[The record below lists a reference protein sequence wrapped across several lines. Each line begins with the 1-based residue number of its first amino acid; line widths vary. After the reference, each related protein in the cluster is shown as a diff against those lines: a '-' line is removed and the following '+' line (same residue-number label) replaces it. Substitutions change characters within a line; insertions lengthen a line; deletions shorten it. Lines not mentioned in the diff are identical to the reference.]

1 MPDTAVTPV
10 ESAAMHRALAL
21 AARGPAYGPNPQV
34 GCVLLDPDGAVLGE
48 GWHAGA
54 GTAHAEVAALR
65 EARERGSDVR
75 GGTAVVTLEP
85 CNHIGRTGPCAV
97 ALADAGVARV
107 LYAVPD
113 PSTRAGGGAEH
124 LRSRGVDAV
133 GGHLRPDGER
143 LLRVWLHAI
152 RSGRPFV
159 TLKLASSLDGRVAAA
174 DGTSRWITSA
184 EARAH
189 AHLLRGRV
197 DAIAIGS
204 GTMLADDPALTS
216 RTPSGELAGHQPL
229 RVVIGRAEVPAGAR
243 LRDAGGE
250 LVALRT
256 HDLDEVMA
264 ALAAREV
271 RHLLVE
277 GGPTLATA
285 FLRAGVVD
293 EVHAYV
299 APVLLGSGPAN
310 VHDLGV
316 GTIAD
321 AVRLSVHHVLPLG
334 PDVLLVATPA
344 SAAATASSRS
354 PASTS
359 STRSSAST
367 ASSAATVSSS
377 TVQREEN

>member
-1 MPDTAVTPV
+1 
-10 ESAAMHRALAL
+10 
-21 AARGPAYGPNPQV
+21 
-34 GCVLLDPDGAVLGE
+34 
-48 GWHAGA
+48 
-54 GTAHAEVAALR
+54 
-65 EARERGSDVR
+65 
-75 GGTAVVTLEP
+75 
-85 CNHIGRTGPCAV
+85 
-97 ALADAGVARV
+97 
-107 LYAVPD
+107 
-113 PSTRAGGGAEH
+113 
-124 LRSRGVDAV
+124 RSRGVDAV
-133 GGHLRPDGER
+133 GGHLRPEGER

-159 TLKLASSLDGRVAAA
+159 TLKIASSLDGRVAAA

-243 LRDAGGE
+243 LRGAGGE
-250 LVALRT
+250 LIALRT
-256 HDLDEVMA
+256 HDLDEVMSS
-264 ALAAREV
+264 LAAREV

-299 APVLLGSGPAN
+299 APILLGSGPAN
-310 VHDLGV
+310 VLDLGV
-316 GTIAD
+316 GTISD
-321 AVRLSVHHVLPLG
+321 AVRLSVQHVLPLG

-344 SAAATASSRS
+344 AAAVTVSGSSTASG
-354 PASTS
+354 
-359 STRSSAST
+359 ST
-367 ASSAATVSSS
+367 ASSSTASSTATASSS